1 MDEEEN
7 FLVQQ
12 NLQSCENFI
21 SQTIHPW
28 SSINYLI
35 ELPKIVSS
43 KTLDIL
49 EILNLEA

>member
-1 MDEEEN
+1 MKVG
-7 FLVQQ
+7 LTG
-12 NLQSCENFI
+12 SI
-21 SQTIHPW
+21 SLLRHPW

-49 EILNLEA
+49 EILNLEP